1 MVIDMK
7 KIFAATAALFALAAC
22 NKNLPVMQP
31 VTELTATV
39 ENGLAKSHL
48 DGNGVLWDANDEISV
63 FALTGGVYAN
73 EKFSTADEGASAI
86 FKGPGIDVDEN
97 LYALYP
103 YDADAQYSAVN
114 GFKVNADYASQ
125 KVVNGTFDKRI
136 NLAVGKYAGEKKVSF
151 RNAGAL
157 LKFSLT
163 QERAD
168 TVRRIELKT
177 ADGTPIA
184 FTGEVQVAWNDGSPA
199 LSIAA
204 DAAKSDIIKLSP
216 AAGAFA
222 TGDTYYVWVLPGEYK
237 GISITLVSSTGMTAV
252 KTGSS
257 TLTIARNQIVDLGEV
272 GGLTY
277 KEKEAE
283 RKTLHFDFSGDPLEG
298 WPTADK
304 WQNGPGDTTCVYKLD
319 GADYEFL
326 LTECGNASQ
335 ARVAWVTSK
344 GGLVM
349 FASWRYIGLP
359 ALDGFRLVKMSG
371 VSCLTNST
379 SRKAGIVTAVA
390 PTNEGMTID
399 TAHTFVP
406 GGESITWAQQGGTY
420 SYNLEDTKPNTV
432 YYFMCTGGGIGA
444 SSIDLT
450 YEKAE

>member
-1 MVIDMK
+1 MK

-39 ENGLAKSHL
+39 EDGLAKSHL

-103 YDADAQYSAVN
+103 YDADAQYSAVS

-199 LSIAA
+199 LSLAA

-252 KTGSS
+252 KAGSS

-283 RKTLHFDFSGDPLEG
+283 RKTLHFDFSGDPL
-298 WPTADK
+298 
-304 WQNGPGDTTCVYKLD
+304 
-319 GADYEFL
+319 
-326 LTECGNASQ
+326 
-335 ARVAWVTSK
+335 
-344 GGLVM
+344 
-349 FASWRYIGLP
+349 
-359 ALDGFRLVKMSG
+359 
-371 VSCLTNST
+371 
-379 SRKAGIVTAVA
+379 
-390 PTNEGMTID
+390 
-399 TAHTFVP
+399 
-406 GGESITWAQQGGTY
+406 
-420 SYNLEDTKPNTV
+420 
-432 YYFMCTGGGIGA
+432 
-444 SSIDLT
+444 
-450 YEKAE
+450 